1 MSTSKQVRLPV
12 EAWPLLDE
20 LKAALEE
27 DSGMSISRAAALRYA
42 VTLTAWYMY
51 EARGRGAAKHSP
63 LGRAAGADQGRK
75 VRVGQSGRRD
85 SVTTLCLQTLYLN

>member
-1 MSTSKQVRLPV
+1 MATSKQVSLPV

-42 VTLTAWYMY
+42 VTLAAWYMY
-51 EARGRGAAKHSP
+51 EARAQGQPSTPRLGVLLAGIKAARLEHDNTDAVK
-63 LGRAAGADQGRK
+63 A
-75 VRVGQSGRRD
+75 
-85 SVTTLCLQTLYLN
+85 